1 MRVLLET
8 AANTSLPSQ
17 NEGYVA
23 PSQTVSSTVTQL
35 GQWYVNTATEKD
47 PDDFFGNLFGGT
59 QYASDYTSG
68 MGYVIRLE
76 DGSFIIVD
84 GGYETETHAKNLYD
98 VLVKQSEGRDI
109 VIAAWI
115 FTHAH
120 SDHAGAFKS
129 FTSLYGSKVTVECFI
144 YNFPTDEAAEAC
156 GDTPNIDAI
165 SHAMAKY
172 AGARTVVAHAGQ
184 VHRIRNAVVNILYT
198 YDMMMPYKM
207 VDYNATSVVF
217 NVELEGST
225 ILFLGDAGGESDSID
240 GEMSHMMSIYTSETL
255 SANIVQAAHHAID
268 KHNKVKEFYKLI
280 GADYVFVPVAN
291 RYIKISGDK
300 YIDIQE
306 RAAYSVFENKTRYLA
321 GASVTVMTLDGG
333 VSTQTYS
340 DVNNYV
346 NS

>member
-1 MRVLLET
+1 MRILLET

-23 PSQTVSSTVTQL
+23 PAQKVSSTVTQL

-47 PDDFFGNLFGGT
+47 PDDFWGNLLGGT
-59 QYASDYTSG
+59 QYATNYNTG

-129 FTSLYGSKVTVECFI
+129 FTSLYGSEVTVESFI

-156 GDTPNIDAI
+156 GDTPNVDAI
-165 SHAMAKY
+165 SNAMAKY
-172 AGARTVVAHAGQ
+172 VGAKTVIAHAGQ

-225 ILFLGDAGGESDSID
+225 VLFLGDAGGESDNVD
-240 GEMSHMMSIYTSETL
+240 GEMSYMMRIYSAETL
-255 SANIVQAAHHAID
+255 GADIVQAAHHGVD
-268 KHNKVKEFYKLI
+268 KHDKIKSFYALI
-280 GADYVFVPVAN
+280 GADYVFIPAAN
-291 RYIKISGDK
+291 RYVKISGDK
-300 YIDIQE
+300 YMDIQS
-306 RAAYSVFENKTRYLA
+306 RSAYSALGGTKYLA
-321 GASVTVMTLDGG
+321 GASVTVITLDGG

-340 DVNNYV
+340 DVTNYV